1 MEQVRVLVVEDDDR
15 DAEELAQALHRFF
28 EEERVACEVSRMCDG
43 AEFVERYRGG
53 ADIVFL
59 DIEMPGLD
67 GLSAARALRE
77 RDDGVLVFFVTR
89 CAQYALE
96 GYTVDAT
103 GYVLKPVA
111 YGSLKEHLQRA
122 MSRLARRRAPL
133 IRLRSGRECVFV
145 SADLIAYVETM
156 HKRTLVHTVTG
167 DIRCSEAMQAVERKL
182 DERQFFR
189 VHASFVVNLAYVDTV
204 TPKDV
209 VVRGVA
215 LPVSK
220 HRKRFFM
227 QALAEYKGRCL

>member
-1 MEQVRVLVVEDDDR
+1 
-15 DAEELAQALHRFF
+15 
-28 EEERVACEVSRMCDG
+28 
-43 AEFVERYRGG
+43 
-53 ADIVFL
+53 
-59 DIEMPGLD
+59 
-67 GLSAARALRE
+67 
-77 RDDGVLVFFVTR
+77 
-89 CAQYALE
+89 
-96 GYTVDAT
+96 
-103 GYVLKPVA
+103 
-111 YGSLKEHLQRA
+111 
-122 MSRLARRRAPL
+122 
-133 IRLRSGRECVFV
+133 
-145 SADLIAYVETM
+145 M